1 MKSDLYTK
9 FVLTAIALSLS
20 VIAIQLTTKDA
31 NAQSGA
37 KFSPSGALI
46 VTICD
51 PDKTIARSKY
61 DFDQIQTCAHVP
73 TKAVQV
79 TPPAKY

>member
-9 FVLTAIALSLS
+9 FVLTVIALSLS
-20 VIAIQLTTKDA
+20 VIAIQLTTKEA

-51 PDKTIARSKY
+51 PAKTIARSQLDY
-61 DFDQIQTCAHVP
+61 DKIHGCAHVE

-79 TPPAKY
+79 TPKY